1 MNLALARQS
10 SFPARLWIA
19 SLLTAAADFLLFDQ
33 VPGIS
38 LFIFVC
44 LLAGAIVMV
53 HSHRARKQ
61 ALILTSLLLL
71 IGLLPLIEDVSGL
84 SVSVALFSVAAFAL
98 AVSGRLRARF
108 VLSVEQILVFLL
120 ASPIRLARDFL
131 RWRVTVKRL
140 GSSTVKLAV
149 FAVWLMPLIL
159 AVVFVSLFGLAN
171 PIIEHWLSLIDF
183 WALVELIGIWRAVF
197 WIAVL
202 AGVWAFLRPRL
213 PGQVRRLAW
222 RPASRQMT
230 TIEDLIF
237 GKAAILRALLL
248 FNALFAVQTFLD
260 GAHLWGGVTLPEG
273 VSYASYAHRGAY
285 PLIATALL
293 AALYVLVVMRPGS
306 EPSTDH
312 RIRLLVYVWIA
323 QNVVLVVSSI
333 LQLDL
338 YISIYSLTYWR
349 VAALIWM
356 VLVAAGLLLIMA
368 RIALEKSS
376 EWLCA
381 ANFLTLFLTLYLCCF
396 VNFAALIAD
405 YNIQHSKEAG
415 GAGQQLDFY
424 YLKSFGNAAFPAID
438 RAVAQGKLAGT
449 PVLRQMLYMRAPPY
463 TDPIRN
469 WRDWTFRKWRLS
481 RYLEQHPSAPILPV
495 AIPNER

>member
-19 SLLTAAADFLLFDQ
+19 CLLTTAADFMLFDQ

-38 LFIFVC
+38 LFAFVC

-53 HSHRARKQ
+53 HSHRVRNQ
-61 ALILTSLLLL
+61 VLIFKCLVLL
-71 IGLLPLIEDVSGL
+71 IGLLPLIETVSGL
-84 SVSVALFSVAAFAL
+84 SISTALFSLAAFAL
-98 AVSGRLRARF
+98 AVSGRLRDRF
-108 VLSVEQILVFLL
+108 VMSVGRTLMFLL
-120 ASPIRLARDFL
+120 AVPIRFVRDFL
-131 RWRVTVKRL
+131 RWRVAVKRL
-140 GSSTVKLAV
+140 GSSTIKLAI
-149 FAVWLMPLIL
+149 FAVWLMPLVL
-159 AVVFVSLFGLAN
+159 AAVFVGLFGLAN
-171 PIIEHWLSLIDF
+171 PIIAHWLSLIDF
-183 WALVELIGIWRAVF
+183 WAFLEFIGIWRMVF
-197 WIAVL
+197 WIVVL

-213 PGQVRRLAW
+213 PGRVRRLVW
-222 RPASRQMT
+222 RPTSRQMT

-260 GAHLWGGVTLPEG
+260 GAYLWGGVTLPDG

-293 AALYVLVVMRPGS
+293 AALFVLVAMRPGS
-306 EPSTDH
+306 EPSADH

-333 LQLDL
+333 LRLDL

-356 VLVAAGLLLIMA
+356 VLVAAGLLLIMT

-415 GAGQQLDFY
+415 GKGQELDFY

-449 PVLRQMLYMRAPPY
+449 PVLRQMLYMRTPPY

-481 RYLEQHPSAPILPV
+481 RYLVQHPSAPIPPIAV
-495 AIPNER
+495 PNQS